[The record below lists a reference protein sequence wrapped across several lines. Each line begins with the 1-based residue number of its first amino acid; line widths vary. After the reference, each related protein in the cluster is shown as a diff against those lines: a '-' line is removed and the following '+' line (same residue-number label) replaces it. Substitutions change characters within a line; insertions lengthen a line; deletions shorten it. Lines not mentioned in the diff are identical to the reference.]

1 VPASLPED
9 ARKRLA
15 VALRER
21 VLPRFARAVDGASS
35 DDARAQKAQSAAAAK
50 LGVSA
55 STINRLVNH
64 EQGGSYELIRRV
76 ARYLNEDPAAF
87 FEGAKG
93 DSHGSALRELHGYEQ
108 ALHEAKKRIEEEGRD
123 ISPEALLAA
132 GDFRISPPLKRVT
145 AQFLIAVA
153 VEYSRAPEEPPVK
166 GRGRKK

>member
-1 VPASLPED
+1 MPASLPED

-21 VLPRFARAVDGASS
+21 VLPRFARAVDGAPS

-87 FEGAKG
+87 FEGAKSG
-93 DSHGSALRELHGYEQ
+93 ADYPALRDLHGYES
-108 ALHEAKKRIEEEGRD
+108 ALHEARKRIEEEGRD

-132 GDFRISPPLKRVT
+132 GDFRLNPPLKRVT
-145 AQFLIAVA
+145 AQLLITLA

-166 GRGRKK
+166 ARARKK